1 MEINKVKG
9 AIEAILF
16 ASGEPIEV
24 SKIAQVLGLEEEIT
38 YKLIKNMQDKYESDE
53 NGFVL
58 TEFGE
63 SFQFCTKPCYADYI
77 KQALEIKRNVPLS
90 QAAMEILA
98 IIAYN
103 QPVTKSF
110 IEQIRGVDSS
120 QTVNSLVDKGLV
132 EEAGRL
138 DVPGRPISYKTTTG
152 FLRNFGMSTISELP
166 PLPDESG
173 QVIFDEVLN
182 EKNDEADSVHSDE
195 VDSEIGNELDE

>member
-16 ASGEPIEV
+16 ASGDPVEI
-24 SKIAQVLGLEEEIT
+24 SKIAQTLNIEQDIVG
-38 YKLIKNMQDKYESDE
+38 KLMKTIQDKYDDDQSGIELVELGDSYQ
-53 NGFVL
+53 L
-58 TEFGE
+58 
-63 SFQFCTKPCYADYI
+63 CTKPCYADYV
-77 KQALEIKRNVPLS
+77 KQALEMKRNTPLS

-110 IEQIRGVDSS
+110 VEQIRGVDSS
-120 QTVNSLVDKGLV
+120 QTVNSLCDKGLV

-138 DVPGRPISYKTTTG
+138 DVPGRPISYKTTSG
-152 FLRNFGMSTISELP
+152 FLRSFGLRSLDELP

-173 QVIFDEVLN
+173 QVKFDEVVA
-182 EKNDEADSVHSDE
+182 EMSANDE
-195 VDSEIGNELDE
+195 N

>member
-16 ASGEPIEV
+16 ASGEPVEV
-24 SKIAQVLGLEEEIT
+24 SKIAQTLNIEQDIV
-38 YKLIKNMQDKYESDE
+38 YKLLKNMQDKYEDDTCGIQLVELSD
-53 NGFVL
+53 
-58 TEFGE
+58 
-63 SFQFCTKPCYADYI
+63 SFQLCTKACHAEFI
-77 KQALEIKRNVPLS
+77 KLALEIKRNVPLS

-120 QTVNSLVDKGLV
+120 QTVNTLCEKGLV

-138 DVPGRPISYKTTTG
+138 DVPGRPIAYQTTTG
-152 FLRNFGMSTISELP
+152 FLRNFGMKNLEDLP

-173 QVIFDEVLN
+173 QVMFNEVVN
-182 EKNDEADSVHSDE
+182 PDKPQEQE
-195 VDSEIGNELDE
+195 